1 MTSSALIMMIVAIV
15 VIFGGLI
22 VSAVT
27 LMTHPEQPDA
37 DE

>member
-1 MTSSALIMMIVAIV
+1 MSATAVTMMVIAIA

-27 LMTHPEQPDA
+27 LLTHPEEPDA
-37 DE
+37 ED